1 MIWVSCTAASGM
13 SLHFYANTTS
23 WFAFNYSTMS
33 GRQACGRDRRGNP
46 SRTERSTRRP
56 DCWVGTAPKIIVL
69 FSFLWYIKHTLF
81 LPCCYIFQ
89 NLPFVYFWKNKRK
102 KAVAWL
108 RSSVLLALPPTVNS
122 PLKCRYINR
131 VNLEIITH
139 PAQCTQSSWFQ
150 LKKIK

>member
-33 GRQACGRDRRGNP
+33 GRQACGWDRRGNP
-46 SRTERSTRRP
+46 SRTERGTRRP

-69 FSFLWYIKHTLF
+69 VSFLWYIKHTQFYLLF
-81 LPCCYIFQ
+81 YISESFICT
-89 NLPFVYFWKNKRK
+89 FFWKKNIRKKGK

-108 RSSVLLALPPTVNS
+108 RSSILFALPSPVNS
-122 PLKCRYINR
+122 PLKCRCINR

-139 PAQCTQSSWFQ
+139 PAQCTQSS
-150 LKKIK
+150 